1 MEENRHS
8 HQSIC
13 ADILVYIFRNIKIKM
28 RVIKITGS
36 LCIVFCFGIVCFWV
50 VVPAFVIKKGID
62 LLLERD
68 KNERK
73 RTETMGLF

>member
-13 ADILVYIFRNIKIKM
+13 ADILVHIFRNIKIEM
-28 RVIKITGS
+28 RIIEITGS

-50 VVPAFVIKKGID
+50 VPAFMIKKGID
-62 LLLERD
+62 FLLEKD
-68 KNERK
+68 KNGRPS
-73 RTETMGLF
+73 